1 VLIPGMV
8 DTRAASA
15 VPSGSTSWS
24 SDARVGVVS
33 VGEFE
38 EDEMERAGVG

>member
-1 VLIPGMV
+1 MLTPGMV
-8 DTRAASA
+8 DTRAARA
-15 VPSGSTSWS
+15 VPSGSTSVS

-38 EDEMERAGVG
+38 DDAMDSAGVG